1 MREGLI
7 PELAHPLTFFPGIA
21 FERSKT
27 TAILSDNDI
36 SYSQSRNAS
45 ESYSITCQ
53 FVEDNFKD
61 ILKKL
66 RIKNLNRVIIS
77 QINISSI
84 RNKI

>member
-7 PELAHPLTFFPGIA
+7 PELAHPLTLFTDIA

-36 SYSQSRNAS
+36 SHSQSRNAS
-45 ESYSITCQ
+45 ELYSITCQ